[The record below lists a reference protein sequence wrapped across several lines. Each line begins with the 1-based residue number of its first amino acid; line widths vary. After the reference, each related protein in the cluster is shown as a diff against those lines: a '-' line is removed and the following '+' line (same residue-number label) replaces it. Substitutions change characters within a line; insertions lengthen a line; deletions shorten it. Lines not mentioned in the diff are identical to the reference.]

1 MASYILSLDQ
11 GTTSS
16 RAALMDKNGKITAQV
31 NVEFKQYYPRPGW
44 VEHDPDEIWHSV
56 LKAIDEVLKK
66 AKVNGKD
73 IAAIGITNQ
82 RETTIL
88 WNKEG
93 KPYHNA
99 IVWQCRRTAS
109 ICEKLKKQGLEN
121 KIREKTGLVIDAY
134 FSGTKIKWLLDNI
147 EGLREKAKKKDVFF
161 GTVDCFLL
169 YKLTAGAVHKTDF
182 SNASRTLLCN
192 IKKLQWDEEILNILN
207 IPKEILPELS
217 PSSGLLGRTKG
228 VPNLPDGIPIAGILG
243 DQQAALFG
251 QVCFNKGM
259 AKCTYG
265 TGAFLLVNTDKIVE
279 SKSGLLTTI
288 AWKIGDEVTY
298 VLEGSCFI
306 AGAAIQWLRDEL
318 KILSS
323 SQESEKLALEV
334 NDSGGV
340 YVVPAF
346 VGLGAPHWDM
356 YARGGIFGITRGTN
370 KNHIIRATLESIA
383 FQVNDLIS
391 VMEKEMGEKINVL
404 KVDGGASQNNFLM
417 QFQADLSKLKVVR
430 PKQTETT
437 AIGAGFAAGLAV
449 GFYSSKREIEK
460 LPEISSI
467 YTPKINDKQRT
478 ELLSGWEKAIKC
490 VKGWAK

>member
-1 MASYILSLDQ
+1 MEYILSLDQ

-16 RAALMDKNGKITAQV
+16 RAAIMDKTGKIISQV
-31 NVEFKQYYPRPGW
+31 NVEFKQYYPAAGW
-44 VEHDPDEIWHSV
+44 VEHNPDEIWESM
-56 LKAIDEVLKK
+56 LKAIERVLKK
-66 AKVNGKD
+66 ANIKGNN

-93 KPYHNA
+93 KPYYNA
-99 IVWQCRRTAS
+99 IVWQCRRTAP
-109 ICEKLKKQGLEN
+109 ICEKLKKQGFEE
-121 KIREKTGLVIDAY
+121 KIRDKTGLVIDAY
-134 FSGTKIKWLLDNI
+134 FSGTKIKWLLDNVK
-147 EGLREKAKKKDVFF
+147 GLREKAKRKEVFF

-169 YKLTAGAVHKTDF
+169 YKLTSGKSHKTDL
-182 SNASRTLLCN
+182 SNASRTLICN
-192 IKKLQWDEEILNILN
+192 IKKLQWDDEILDILG

-217 PSSGLLGRTKG
+217 NSSGILGHTKG

-265 TGAFLLVNTDKIVE
+265 TGAFLLVNTDKLVK

-288 AWKIGDEVTY
+288 AWKIGNEVSY
-298 VLEGSCFI
+298 ALEGSCFI

-318 KILSS
+318 KLITAS
-323 SQESEKLALEV
+323 SQSEKFALSV
-334 NDSGGV
+334 KDSGGV

-370 KNHIIRATLESIA
+370 RNHIIRATLESIA
-383 FQVNDLIS
+383 YQVNDLIL
-391 VMEKEMGEKINVL
+391 VMEKEMGSKIKVL

-417 QFQADLSKLKVVR
+417 QFQADLSKLKVTR
-430 PKQTETT
+430 PSQTETT
-437 AIGAGFAAGLAV
+437 VIGAGFSAGLAV
-449 GFYSSKREIEK
+449 GFFSSKKEIEK
-460 LPEISSI
+460 LPEISNVYS
-467 YTPKINDKQRT
+467 PKINDKKRA
-478 ELLSGWEKAIKC
+478 ELLLGWKRAVER